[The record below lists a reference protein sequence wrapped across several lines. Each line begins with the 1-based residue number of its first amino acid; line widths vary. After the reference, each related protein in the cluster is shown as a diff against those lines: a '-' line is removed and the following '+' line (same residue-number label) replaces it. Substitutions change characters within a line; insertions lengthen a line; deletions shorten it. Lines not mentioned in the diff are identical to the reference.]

1 MLYSAIIKT
10 QHMNNDQ
17 VTKFV
22 VEWMIW
28 FYGDDSI
35 PFPIQLQNALTHDQR
50 MEACSQTEK
59 IKKIVGRSR

>member
-1 MLYSAIIKT
+1 
-10 QHMNNDQ
+10 MNNDQ

-59 IKKIVGRSR
+59 IKKIVKRSR